1 MHAMLWDDL
10 RFLLA
15 VHRSGS
21 LSRAASML
29 GVNQSTVSR
38 RILACENQLSVKLV
52 ERQPEGAIVS
62 EAGRALCALA
72 ENTEAELEFVIKDI
86 SDASQELSGPIV
98 VACVD
103 MMVDRF
109 LAPHLARFQLAN
121 PNIEL
126 SVLVGLDA
134 VDLTRGK
141 ADIALRVSQGPDEN
155 LAGRR
160 LCDFGLGIYGAAN
173 IDCTKALGWIEW
185 PGGRWFEASIPQHLK
200 SHDVKH
206 RTDSFLSMNALVRAG
221 LGIAILPC
229 YWADA
234 DPNLRRIYPSP
245 VSHPDL
251 GLWLLYH
258 PDKKQAPRVRALIDF
273 LMPAV
278 VANQDQFSGLG
289 AGLGV
294 PLATGN
300 T

>member
-1 MHAMLWDDL
+1 MHSMLWDDL

-38 RILACENQLSVKLV
+38 RILACEKQLSVKLL
-52 ERQPEGAIVS
+52 ERQPEGAILS

-72 ENTEAELEFVIKDI
+72 ENTEAELDFVIKEI
-86 SDASQELSGPIV
+86 SDTRQELSGPIA

-109 LAPHLARFQLAN
+109 LAPHLARFQLEN
-121 PNIEL
+121 PNIEFSL
-126 SVLVGLDA
+126 LVGLDA
-134 VDLTRGK
+134 VDLMRGK
-141 ADIALRVSQGPDEN
+141 ADVALRVSQGPDEN

-160 LCDFGLGIYGAAN
+160 LCDFGLGVYGAAKA
-173 IDCTKALGWIEW
+173 DGTEALGWIEW
-185 PGGRWFEASIPQHLK
+185 PGGRWFGASIPEHLK
-200 SHDVKH
+200 SRQVRH

-229 YWADA
+229 YWADS
-234 DPNLRRIYPSP
+234 DPSLQRIHPSA

-258 PDKKQAPRVRALIDF
+258 PDKKHAPRVRAFIDF
-273 LMPAV
+273 LVPAV
-278 VANQDQFSGLG
+278 VASQDQF
-289 AGLGV
+289 AGLCESTNG
-294 PLATGN
+294 L
-300 T
+300 